1 MTRLSS
7 AVSTGLI
14 ILTFFISACACE
26 RVYQGKVIDA
36 DTLQPLEGAK
46 VTARW
51 SEYQS
56 NLVVGDDS
64 RVHLEK
70 RSYTDQ
76 HGDWQIKG
84 PKGFSSRN
92 NIITII
98 SLITRLYFPGQP
110 HFGFQ
115 KNGYDAYGKLGCL
128 RAYPVV
134 HKNIVGIAL
143 DRSGN
148 TIDERNKYYERYG
161 NSTPLILIDNPEKRL
176 RNLNFS
182 FQYPSDIGS
191 VPTISRYY
199 HKGPF
204 KVYTVVGLKKIIGKD
219 RNEKENMR

>member
-51 SEYQS
+51 SEYQG

-92 NIITII
+92 NVIRII

-110 HFGFQ
+110 AFGFG
-115 KNGYDAYGKLGCL
+115 KSGYDRAPGGF
-128 RAYPVV
+128 RAYPVAE
-134 HKNIVGIAL
+134 KNIKGIAL
-143 DRSGN
+143 DRPGN
-148 TIDERNKYYERYG
+148 TWDEIGAHYKRFINV
-161 NSTPLILIDNPEKRL
+161 TPVIIIDNPEQRL
-176 RNLNFS
+176 RDLDFS
-182 FQYPSDIGS
+182 FHYPADMGNI
-191 VPTISRYY
+191 PTVGIFYK
-199 HKGPF
+199 KGFF
-204 KVYTVVGLKKIIGKD
+204 KAFTVVGLKKRVAGQD
-219 RNEKENMR
+219 QKENESMK